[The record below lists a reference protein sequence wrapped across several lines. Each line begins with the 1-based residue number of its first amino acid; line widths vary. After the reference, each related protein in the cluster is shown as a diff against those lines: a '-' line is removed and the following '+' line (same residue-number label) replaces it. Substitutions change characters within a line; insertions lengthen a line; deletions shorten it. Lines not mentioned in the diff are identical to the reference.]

1 MPANLNNFNPIKKFV
16 RLASVTCVAL
26 AIYGCSSIEEDSD
39 ENLAMTPEQQQLY
52 MMEKIESWSAA
63 QPDIERILAL
73 ESDMQLIVNQLAS
86 MAELDSDPLEK
97 EKTNNENTESN
108 SNPAALASN
117 TASSDTSLN
126 DSFLSNTDNNIEEAK
141 VTGST
146 SNQQQTG
153 NSPKKGGHIKASS
166 KSSGHYFPKVGIH
179 IAMFKDVN
187 SAPSGWKYLQSIL
200 PAGIINKTPR
210 LEKVNYENTEYYSLR
225 IGPFK
230 SVNTAKKMCVN
241 LHQQQHYCSVV
252 EYKGALLN

>member
-1 MPANLNNFNPIKKFV
+1 MPANLNNFNPLKKFV

-39 ENLAMTPEQQQLY
+39 KELAMTPEQQQIY

-63 QPDIERILAL
+63 EPDIQRILAL
-73 ESDMQLIVNQLAS
+73 ESDMSLIVNQLAS

-97 EKTNNENTESN
+97 EKTNIENTESN
-108 SNPAALASN
+108 SNPAVLASN
-117 TASSDTSLN
+117 TDLSDTP
-126 DSFLSNTDNNIEEAK
+126 LSNTDNNIEEAK

-146 SNQQQTG
+146 SNQQQSG
-153 NSPKKGGHIKASS
+153 NSPKKGSHIKASS

-187 SAPSGWKYLQSIL
+187 SAPTGWKYLQSIL

-230 SVNTAKKMCVN
+230 SVNTAKKTCVN